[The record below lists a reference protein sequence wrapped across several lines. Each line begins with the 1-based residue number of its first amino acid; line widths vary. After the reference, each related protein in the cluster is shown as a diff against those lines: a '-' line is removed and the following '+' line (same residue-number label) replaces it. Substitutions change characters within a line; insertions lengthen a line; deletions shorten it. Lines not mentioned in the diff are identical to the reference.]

1 MTARTTLATLS
12 VLTVALVSA
21 LLGASASGG
30 ATAATPDPTGA
41 PITVIIPDL
50 SGSASPTPTPT
61 PTPTSTAGTGGGN
74 HGGSNNGGGNSGG
87 GTGGGVTPTN
97 PDGSPIPPK
106 KPGKNKPAL
115 VLDHSARAVGE
126 LLTATGTG
134 FGAGE
139 RVQFVLYPG
148 AVVIGSVAADAN
160 GTVTVRFRIPDKT
173 ATGDHVL
180 EATGWTSAHVANKAF
195 TVTSSVQSGLFPL
208 WWVYVVVGVLL
219 LSLISALIH
228 FRSTI
233 AGWFGAAV
241 APAGQTS

>member
-1 MTARTTLATLS
+1 MTARTAFATLS

-21 LLGASASGG
+21 LLGVSATGG
-30 ATAATPDPTGA
+30 ATAATPDSTGA

-61 PTPTSTAGTGGGN
+61 PTSTSGNGGGN
-74 HGGSNNGGGNSGG
+74 HGGGNTGGGNNGGGGG
-87 GTGGGVTPTN
+87 NGGGVTPTN
-97 PDGSPIPPK
+97 PDGSPVPPK

-134 FGAGE
+134 FAAGE
-139 RVQFVLYPG
+139 KVQFVLYPG

-160 GTVTVRFRIPDKT
+160 GTVTVRFRIPEKT
-173 ATGDHVL
+173 ANGEHVL
-180 EATGWTSAHVANKAF
+180 EATGWTSAHVANKGF
-195 TVTSSVQSGLFPL
+195 TVTSSMQGGLFPL

-233 AGWFGAAV
+233 AGWFGGAV
-241 APAGQTS
+241 APAGQPS